1 MADIKFSELSTLA
14 AADVASADVLAVVDT
29 SATASKKLTINNLFG
44 AVPVNIAVVDTT
56 ASSSNTTGSIT
67 TTGGVGVSGSV
78 VVGTDLTIHG
88 DADIDGTT
96 NLDVV
101 DIDGAVQIDAAVT
114 VGVDD
119 TGHDVKFFGAT
130 TGQFLLWDQSADE
143 LALVGDTKLSFHD
156 AAGAENIVA
165 SADGHLEIN
174 AGTTLDITAPTVDI
188 NVGTTLNVDG
198 VTQITGAVTI
208 GVDDTGHDVQIFGAT
223 ADSNILW
230 DESDNALEFG
240 NSFLT
245 ITDARTTGTMDVR
258 GLTIDVSNKVD
269 TGSSNDRIGID
280 VDVIGDVSGNTIRDA
295 VAIRA
300 VSRQSTS
307 AEVTRLN
314 TPIHAVLD
322 MANTAVANNAGTTL
336 SGAYGLAIDH
346 DDTIATRTGQPTAFI
361 SFGELYIGGTT
372 SIETAYLFD
381 IFPQGKT
388 GDATY
393 STAQDVAFYKDSAQ
407 YATTR
412 DTLLMEDATDVASR
426 AFITFTVTVA
436 TGTNLNGASGNI
448 YYIDGVARPVL
459 ALTGNT
465 LYRFDYSDSSV
476 ITHIVQFSLTSNGTH
491 GGGAEITKNVT
502 HVGTAGYAGAYVEFL
517 TPNTDATYYYYCG
530 NHSYM
535 GNTINVTAALE
546 QAHRLMMENDP
557 FDSIQMEDNFMI
569 ETEDGEAIL
578 LETQDNVGT
587 ASTILFENGSQDA
600 DGVLK
605 IRVNGE
611 DKYIQLYNS
620 PGTATVGGGG
630 GGGGSG
636 Y

>member
-1 MADIKFSELSTLA
+1 MADVKFSELSTLA
-14 AADVASADVLAVVDT
+14 ASAVAAADVLAIVDT
-29 SATASKKLTINNLFG
+29 SESASKKLTIDNLFG
-44 AVPVNIAVVDTT
+44 AVPVNLAVTDITDST
-56 ASSSNTTGSIT
+56 SNTTGSIT
-67 TTGGVGVSGSV
+67 TTGGIGVVKNAFVGGN
-78 VVGTDLTIHG
+78 LTVFG

-96 NLDVV
+96 NLDAV
-101 DIDGAVQIDAAVT
+101 DIDGAVQIDSTVT

-119 TGHDVKFFGAT
+119 TGYDVKFFGAT
-130 TGQFLLWDQSADE
+130 TGQHLLWDQSADE

-198 VTQITGAVTI
+198 VTQITGAVTV

-223 ADSNILW
+223 AGSNILW

-280 VDVIGDVSGNTIRDA
+280 VDVIGDVSGYTIRDA

-300 VSRQSTS
+300 VSRQSTG

-314 TPIHAVLD
+314 TPIHSVLD
-322 MANTAVANNAGTTL
+322 MANTASANNSGTTL

-361 SFGELYIGGTT
+361 SFGELYVGGTE

-381 IFPQGKT
+381 IFPEGKT

-393 STAQDVAFYKDSAQ
+393 GTAADVAFYNDGAQ

-412 DTLLMEDATDVASR
+412 DTMILNSTDGAPATNAGDHLLME
-426 AFITFTVTVA
+426 
-436 TGTNLNGASGNI
+436 
-448 YYIDGVARPVL
+448 P
-459 ALTGNT
+459 
-465 LYRFDYSDSSV
+465 
-476 ITHIVQFSLTSNGTH
+476 
-491 GGGAEITKNVT
+491 
-502 HVGTAGYAGAYVEFL
+502 
-517 TPNTDATYYYYCG
+517 
-530 NHSYM
+530 
-535 GNTINVTAALE
+535 
-546 QAHRLMMENDP
+546 DP
-557 FDSIQMEDNFMI
+557 FD
-569 ETEDGEAIL
+569 AIL
-578 LETQDNVGT
+578 LESGTESGGGGDDMGFITTESGESVVLEDSSQDNPTG
-587 ASTILFENGSQDA
+587 ASNFILFETGSQDA

-605 IRVNGE
+605 LRVNGE
-611 DKYIQLYNS
+611 DKYIQLYNLVS
-620 PGTATVGGGG
+620 
-630 GGGGSG
+630 
-636 Y
+636 

>member
-1 MADIKFSELSTLA
+1 MSANVEITDTFDQWRVKSNEWLSMIYPVGSDNFIKLNNTTNST
-14 AADVASADVLAVVDT
+14 
-29 SATASKKLTINNLFG
+29 
-44 AVPVNIAVVDTT
+44 
-56 ASSSNTTGSIT
+56 SNTTGSIISA
-67 TTGGVGVSGSV
+67 GGIGIAKST
-78 VVGTDLTIHG
+78 VVGGNLTVFG
-88 DADIDGTT
+88 DTDIDGTT
-96 NLDVV
+96 NLDAV

-114 VGVDD
+114 VGVDG
-119 TGHDVKFFGAT
+119 TGQDVKFFGDT
-130 TGQFLLWDQSADE
+130 SGQFLLWDQSADE

-361 SFGELYIGGTT
+361 SFGELYVGGSE

-393 STAQDVAFYKDSAQ
+393 GTAANVAFYINGAQ
-407 YATTR
+407 YATTK
-412 DTLLMEDATDVASR
+412 DVMILNSTDGAPASDAGYQLLMETDP
-426 AFITFTVTVA
+426 
-436 TGTNLNGASGNI
+436 
-448 YYIDGVARPVL
+448 Y
-459 ALTGNT
+459 
-465 LYRFDYSDSSV
+465 
-476 ITHIVQFSLTSNGTH
+476 
-491 GGGAEITKNVT
+491 
-502 HVGTAGYAGAYVEFL
+502 
-517 TPNTDATYYYYCG
+517 
-530 NHSYM
+530 
-535 GNTINVTAALE
+535 
-546 QAHRLMMENDP
+546 
-557 FDSIQMEDNFMI
+557 DSIQMEDNYMI

>member
-14 AADVASADVLAVVDT
+14 AADVAAADVLAVVDT

-119 TGHDVKFFGAT
+119 TGYDVKFFGAT
-130 TGQFLLWDQSADE
+130 TGQHLLWDQSADE

-198 VTQITGAVTI
+198 VTQLTGAVTI

-223 ADSNILW
+223 AGSNILW

-300 VSRQSTS
+300 VSRQSTG

-314 TPIHAVLD
+314 TPIHAILD
-322 MANTAVANNAGTTL
+322 MANTASANNVGTTL
-336 SGAYGLAIDH
+336 SGAYGLVIDH

-361 SFGELYIGGTT
+361 SFGEMYAGGTT
-372 SIETAYLFD
+372 SIETSCLFD
-381 IFPQGKT
+381 IFPEGKN
-388 GDATY
+388 GDATFN
-393 STAQDVAFYKDSAQ
+393 TAANVAFYTDGAQ

-412 DTLLMEDATDVASR
+412 DVMILCSTDGAPATDAFDHVLME
-426 AFITFTVTVA
+426 
-436 TGTNLNGASGNI
+436 
-448 YYIDGVARPVL
+448 P
-459 ALTGNT
+459 
-465 LYRFDYSDSSV
+465 
-476 ITHIVQFSLTSNGTH
+476 
-491 GGGAEITKNVT
+491 
-502 HVGTAGYAGAYVEFL
+502 
-517 TPNTDATYYYYCG
+517 
-530 NHSYM
+530 
-535 GNTINVTAALE
+535 
-546 QAHRLMMENDP
+546 DP
-557 FDSIQMEDNFMI
+557 FD
-569 ETEDGEAIL
+569 AIL
-578 LETQDNVGT
+578 LESGTESGGGGDDMGFLNTESGESIVLEDSSQDNPTG
-587 ASTILFENGSQDA
+587 ASNFILFETGSQDA

-605 IRVNGE
+605 IKVNGE
-611 DKYIQLYNS
+611 YKYLQLYNE
-620 PGTATVGGGG
+620 PGTGVATEASGG
-630 GGGGSG
+630 

>member
-1 MADIKFSELSTLA
+1 MADVKFSELSTLA
-14 AADVASADVLAVVDT
+14 ASAVAAADVLAIVDT
-29 SATASKKLTINNLFG
+29 SESASKKLTIDNLFG
-44 AVPVNIAVVDTT
+44 AVPVNLAVTDITDST
-56 ASSSNTTGSIT
+56 SNTTGSIT
-67 TTGGVGVSGSV
+67 TTGGIGVVKNAFVGGN
-78 VVGTDLTIHG
+78 LTVFG

-96 NLDVV
+96 NLDAV
-101 DIDGAVQIDAAVT
+101 DIDGAVQIDSTVT

-119 TGHDVKFFGAT
+119 TGYDVKFFGAT
-130 TGQFLLWDQSADE
+130 TGQHLLWDQSADE

-198 VTQITGAVTI
+198 VTQITGDVTV

-223 ADSNILW
+223 AGSNILW

-280 VDVIGDVSGNTIRDA
+280 VDVIGDVSGYTIRDA

-300 VSRQSTS
+300 VSRQSTG

-314 TPIHAVLD
+314 TPIHSVLD
-322 MANTAVANNAGTTL
+322 MANTASANNSGTTL

-361 SFGELYIGGTT
+361 SFGELYVGGTE

-381 IFPQGKT
+381 IFPEGKT

-393 STAQDVAFYKDSAQ
+393 GTAADVAFYNDGAQ

-412 DTLLMEDATDVASR
+412 DTMILNSTDGAPATNAGDHLLME
-426 AFITFTVTVA
+426 
-436 TGTNLNGASGNI
+436 
-448 YYIDGVARPVL
+448 P
-459 ALTGNT
+459 
-465 LYRFDYSDSSV
+465 
-476 ITHIVQFSLTSNGTH
+476 
-491 GGGAEITKNVT
+491 
-502 HVGTAGYAGAYVEFL
+502 
-517 TPNTDATYYYYCG
+517 
-530 NHSYM
+530 
-535 GNTINVTAALE
+535 
-546 QAHRLMMENDP
+546 DP
-557 FDSIQMEDNFMI
+557 FD
-569 ETEDGEAIL
+569 AIL
-578 LETQDNVGT
+578 LESGTESGGGGDDMGFITTESGESVVLEDSSQDNPTG
-587 ASTILFENGSQDA
+587 ASNFILFETGSQDA

-605 IRVNGE
+605 LRVNGE
-611 DKYIQLYNS
+611 DKYIQLYNLVS
-620 PGTATVGGGG
+620 
-630 GGGGSG
+630 
-636 Y
+636 